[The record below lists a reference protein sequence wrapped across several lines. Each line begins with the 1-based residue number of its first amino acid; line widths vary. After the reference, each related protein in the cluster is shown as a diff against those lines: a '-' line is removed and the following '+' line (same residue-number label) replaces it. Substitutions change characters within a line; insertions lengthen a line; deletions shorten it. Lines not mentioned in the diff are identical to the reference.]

1 MTVTRWKR
9 LNVQL
14 IWSIKRISWI
24 LCGTNLTDETKTFK
38 YLVSDVMSD
47 VRRGRVLQF
56 DDSLS
61 LSSKWSWAV
70 RTTSTVTKRRRW
82 PTSWRGSIVTRWP
95 TSRWTTTRTGDAS
108 QTSKHHDS
116 HRSHTVS
123 SFFQCFYDLCWQ
135 RFKTSCFQS
144 CCGTWRQ
151 RVHSAS
157 NDSKCIYWLSD

>member
-1 MTVTRWKR
+1 
-9 LNVQL
+9 
-14 IWSIKRISWI
+14 
-24 LCGTNLTDETKTFK
+24 
-38 YLVSDVMSD
+38 MSD

-108 QTSKHHDS
+108 QSLFTSKHHDS

-151 RVHSAS
+151 RVHFFLKWRLCRYSRRTFINVGVTCTKCTLVFLQNPPKSSSAG
-157 NDSKCIYWLSD
+157 K